1 MIVDP
6 NTGQPIEATTMGGQ
20 IGLDAMAASG
30 TDIPLA
36 QDLLSSLPTVSH
48 TMMWNMRRV
57 SNTMV
62 KGPRRGA
69 TSARGLR
76 QTFSPAAFNRLGSV
90 SNIEPPSGSRTYSP
104 FNVLA
109 NYGNKGAVRAANS
122 KGRTGRYIAGH
133 LGPAGS
139 DGTWFSAGSA
149 GRLSTMG
156 RVYGARQ
163 GAFDRMLP
171 NIGNAFKEL
180 NPTQYNQA
188 LTRWGVANAA
198 PGGYGAAVKRSMGLS
213 GMTIDAFGRN
223 EAAQAVGM
231 SMRGSI
237 SQRAA
242 GFVHASTMSH
252 MGVGV
257 REATNLAAPG
267 SNFAKGAAKFDT
279 IMKEG
284 SGMAKF
290 GARSARFAP
299 ALARAAGPIGWALL
313 ARDVAVMT
321 GKVFSSAAKTA
332 IDAGNS
338 VKGSIDKPIMGMGF
352 RDNMVASTSRQRGV
366 MAISNSRLNM
376 RSALGN
382 EAAGIHAAW
391 G

>member
-6 NTGQPIEATTMGGQ
+6 NTGQPIQASTMGGQ

-62 KGPRRGA
+62 KGPRSGA
-69 TSARGLR
+69 AKARGLR
-76 QTFSPAAFNRLGSV
+76 QTFSPRSYNRLGSV

-122 KGRTGRYIAGH
+122 KSAAGKYIAGR

-156 RVYGARQ
+156 RIYGARASTLQ
-163 GAFDRMLP
+163 KMAP
-171 NIGNAFKEL
+171 NISSAFATL
-180 NPTQYNQA
+180 NPAQYAQS
-188 LTRWGVANAA
+188 LGFSSPMGFANPAINIA
-198 PGGYGAAVKRSMGLS
+198 
-213 GMTIDAFGRN
+213 GRN
-223 EAAQAVGM
+223 ELGQMAGM

-237 SQRAA
+237 SQKAA
-242 GFVHASTMSH
+242 GFVHASSMSH
-252 MGVGV
+252 MGIGV
-257 REATNLAAPG
+257 SDATSLAAKG

-279 IMKEG
+279 IMTEG

-313 ARDVAVMT
+313 ARDLAVMT
-321 GKVFSSAAKTA
+321 GKIFSSAAKTA

-338 VKGSIDKPIMGMGF
+338 VKGSIDKPVMGMGF
-352 RDNMVASTSRQRGV
+352 KDNMVASTSRQRGV

>member
-6 NTGQPIEATTMGGQ
+6 NTGQPIQASTMGGQ

-62 KGPRRGA
+62 KGPRSGA
-69 TSARGLR
+69 AKARGLR
-76 QTFSPAAFNRLGSV
+76 QTFSPRSFNRLGSV

-122 KGRTGRYIAGH
+122 KGAAGRYIAGH

-163 GAFDRMLP
+163 KSLDKMLP

-188 LTRWGVANAA
+188 LTRWGVASAA
-198 PGGYGAAVKRSMGLS
+198 PGGYGDVARRSMGLS

-237 SQRAA
+237 SQQIA
-242 GFVHASTMSH
+242 GFTHASTMRH
-252 MGVGV
+252 AGMGLE
-257 REATNLAAPG
+257 EATNLATRG
-267 SNFAKGAAKFDT
+267 SNFFKGAEKAYQWAGSGGLKGAA
-279 IMKEG
+279 
-284 SGMAKF
+284 
-290 GARSARFAP
+290 ARGARFAP
-299 ALARAAGPIGWALL
+299 MAARAAGPIGWALL
-313 ARDVAVMT
+313 ARDLAVMT
-321 GKVFSSAAKTA
+321 GKIFSSAAKTA

-338 VKGSIDKPIMGMGF
+338 VKGSIDKPVMGMGF
-352 RDNMVASTSRQRGV
+352 KDNMIASTSRQRGV

>member
-6 NTGQPIEATTMGGQ
+6 NTGQPVQATTMGGQ

-62 KGPRRGA
+62 KGPRKRA
-69 TSARGLR
+69 ASARGFR
-76 QTFSPAAFNRLGSV
+76 QTFSPGAFNRLGSV

-109 NYGNKGAVRAANS
+109 NYGNKGAVRAAKS
-122 KGRTGRYIAGH
+122 EGRAGRYIAGH

-139 DGTWFSAGSA
+139 DGTWFSAGTA
-149 GRLSTMG
+149 GRFSTMG

-163 GAFDRMLP
+163 RSLNKMAP

-180 NPTQYNQA
+180 NPTQFQTAFNRFKLTSAPESVKNFVGFQNTVINQ
-188 LTRWGVANAA
+188 
-198 PGGYGAAVKRSMGLS
+198 
-213 GMTIDAFGRN
+213 FGRN
-223 EAAQAVGM
+223 EMGQAVGM

-237 SQRAA
+237 SQKMA
-242 GFVHASTMSH
+242 GFAHASTMRH
-252 MGVGV
+252 AGMGLE
-257 REATNLAAPG
+257 EATNLTVRG
-267 SNFAKGAAKFDT
+267 SNFFKGAEKAYQWAGSGGLKGAAA
-279 IMKEG
+279 
-284 SGMAKF
+284 S
-290 GARSARFAP
+290 SARFAP

-338 VKGSIDKPIMGMGF
+338 IKGSIDKPIMGMGF

>member
-1 MIVDP
+1 
-6 NTGQPIEATTMGGQ
+6 
-20 IGLDAMAASG
+20 
-30 TDIPLA
+30 
-36 QDLLSSLPTVSH
+36 
-48 TMMWNMRRV
+48 MMWNMRRV

-76 QTFSPAAFNRLGSV
+76 QTFSPAAFNRLGSI
-90 SNIEPPSGSRTYSP
+90 SNIEPPSGSRTYTP

-122 KGRTGRYIAGH
+122 KGRAGRYIARH

-163 GAFDRMLP
+163 SAFNRMLP
-171 NIGNAFKEL
+171 NIDNAFKEL
-180 NPTQYNQA
+180 NPAQYRQA
-188 LTRWGVANAA
+188 AARFGIANAS
-198 PGGYGAAVKRSMGLS
+198 PGGAISGMGGYTGAVKRSMGLS

-237 SQRAA
+237 SQKAA

-257 REATNLAAPG
+257 REATSLAAPG
-267 SNFAKGAAKFDT
+267 SNFARGANKAAEWMASDSPAFKQMAAK
-279 IMKEG
+279 
-284 SGMAKF
+284 
-290 GARSARFAP
+290 SARFAP

-338 VKGSIDKPIMGMGF
+338 VKGSIDKPIMGMGYK
-352 RDNMVASTSRQRGV
+352 DNMVASTSRQRGV